1 MGFVWNS
8 TLVKTHFPF
17 PMSQDF
23 YLIYRQKK
31 EDVERW
37 RVAIAGEVGWS
48 FFGFSPG
55 LDRGKILTFH
65 LFSVLQLFLINQT
78 EDCF

>member
-1 MGFVWNS
+1 MFYVFSGVENS
-8 TLVKTHFPF
+8 AL
-17 PMSQDF
+17 
-23 YLIYRQKK
+23 LG
-31 EDVERW
+31 